1 MKKSE
6 LKSGMLVVRG
16 NNSRAIVMKDTPSGD
31 IITRGIT
38 PRWEDDIETTWCP
51 LDVFKEDLT
60 IEYDGDGLDIVE
72 VYGYS
77 SNMDATSLSTRDR
90 TLLWKR
96 DRPVELRLT
105 SDYVAT
111 VDLQNK
117 VVKVGCQVIPFNK
130 VEELYKIMHS
140 SK

>member
-6 LKSGMLVVRG
+6 LKSGMLVIRG
-16 NNSRAIVMKDTPSGD
+16 NNSRAIVMKDTPNGD

-38 PRWEDDIETTWCP
+38 PKYETIDTTWCP
-51 LDVFKEDLT
+51 LDSFNEDLT
-60 IEYDGDGLDIVE
+60 INYVGADNLDIVE

-77 SNMDATSLSTRDR
+77 SNMDATSLSTDDR

-105 SDYVAT
+105 DDYVAT
-111 VDLQNK
+111 VDLKNK
-117 VVKVGCQVIPFNK
+117 VVKVGCQTITFDK
-130 VEELYKIMHS
+130 VEELCKIMHN